1 MNNKMKVIFDEKGY
15 KRLMVPEEYKLL
27 SEYFEMDVQ
36 SVGGE
41 YELILLHQ
49 FQESDKNYQ
58 EIGIGNAF
66 LLIFKK
72 DSVTIENIF
81 TDAILRDIPIDFYEQ
96 CLQSWIEIKN
106 INDERN
112 NK

>member
-1 MNNKMKVIFDEKGY
+1 MKVILDKEGY
-15 KRLMVPEEYKLL
+15 KELIVPEEYKLL
-27 SEYFEMDVQ
+27 TEYFSTDIQ

-41 YELILLHQ
+41 YELMLLHQ
-49 FQESDKNYQ
+49 FQESDKDYQ
-58 EIGIGNAF
+58 EIGVGNAF
-66 LLIFKK
+66 PLIFKK
-72 DSVTIENIF
+72 DSVTIENMF
-81 TDAILRDIPIDFYEQ
+81 TDKLLSDIPIDFYEK

>member
-1 MNNKMKVIFDEKGY
+1 MNNKMKVIFDAKGY

-41 YELILLHQ
+41 YELGLLHE
-49 FQESDKNYQ
+49 FQKSGLEMK
-58 EIGIGNAF
+58 EIGVGNAF

-72 DSVTIENIF
+72 DSVTIENMF
-81 TDAILRDIPIDFYEQ
+81 TEDVHSDIPMDFYEQ
-96 CLQSWIEIKN
+96 CLISWIEISNKN
-106 INDERN
+106 GE
-112 NK
+112 

>member
-1 MNNKMKVIFDEKGY
+1 MKVIFDENGY
-15 KRLMVPEEYKLL
+15 KKLMVAEEYKLL
-27 SEYFEMDVQ
+27 GEYFQMDVQ

-41 YELILLHQ
+41 YELGLLHE
-49 FQESDKNYQ
+49 FQKSGLEMK
-58 EIGIGNAF
+58 EIGVGNAF

-72 DSVTIENIF
+72 DSVTIENMF

-106 INDERN
+106 INDE
-112 NK
+112 